1 MSVYLT
7 PGTYLRPQPAER
19 KDVRLVRTDVAG
31 FVGFTER
38 GPLSAT
44 NMVLGS
50 KIKAEDLAIRLTSWK
65 EFTAIFG
72 GFIPF
77 GSLAYAVRAF
87 FDNGGT
93 TCYVVRVAAI
103 NGKEILDHPRP
114 AKMALPGGAPSPAGR
129 LAQAVGKGENKL
141 VLDAGHKLAEGS
153 LVAIA
158 GEGVIEF
165 SMVIGKDDT
174 SVILGSNTKSAF
186 SAGDVVFQYPPD
198 PPALVV
204 KAVSAGNWGNRV
216 RLDITPLQD
225 SSLFNEFS
233 LRVTVDPGFYV
244 SESKQEEIYNRLT
257 LNRDDKAN
265 ERLYAPNVIN
275 QHSQLIRLDVP
286 IDVPQPN
293 LFIGEKF
300 ASDLTA
306 GPLKSGPFY
315 LQGGRDGLKG
325 ISALDFT
332 GGSDQ
337 FWGLRILEEIDEVA
351 ILCAPDAVFEAPPVV
366 PRKPSP
372 PQHPC
377 DPPPK
382 DDKPDPLAEDPTAIP
397 SVLDESDVFNIYQIM
412 LDQCER
418 LRDRVAILDPPS
430 GQNPK
435 QVVIWRNKFN
445 SRFGALY
452 YPWLKVPD
460 STNANGK
467 TRLVPPSGHVAGV
480 YARIDNQFGVHHPP
494 ANAALEF
501 VTDVADE
508 ITAIQQEELNPFSV
522 NAIRPFNGRGIRVW
536 GARSVAERNDSDWK
550 FIHARRL
557 MSMIEESVYKS
568 MQWAVFEPN
577 DYSLRRTL
585 VHSLSVFLEQIWRQG
600 GLKGALPAEAFYVK
614 CDETNNPPSVVDA
627 GQIVC
632 QVGVAV
638 AAPMEFIIFE
648 IRRGPSDTQV
658 TEPED

>member
-1 MSVYLT
+1 MSAYLT
-7 PGTYLRPQPAER
+7 PGIYLRPQPSDR

-38 GPLSAT
+38 GPLPAPG
-44 NMVLGS
+44 MVLGS

-65 EFTAIFG
+65 EFTTIFG

-93 TCYVVRVAAI
+93 TCYVVRVANI
-103 NGKEILDHPRP
+103 NGETTLDHPRS
-114 AKMALPGGAPSPAGR
+114 ASMAFPVAAPSVVAR
-129 LAQAVGKGENKL
+129 LAQDVGEGENKL
-141 VLDAGHKLAEGS
+141 VLDRTQVLNDGS

-158 GEGVIEF
+158 SEGLTEL
-165 SMVIGKDDT
+165 SMVIGSDDT
-174 SVILGSNTKSAF
+174 SVILGRNTKSAHR
-186 SAGDVVFQYPPD
+186 AGDVVFQYPT
-198 PPALVV
+198 AVMV
-204 KAVSAGNWGNRV
+204 KAVSPGNWGNRI

-225 SSLFNEFS
+225 GSLFNEFS
-233 LRVTVDPGFYV
+233 LRINVDPGFYAPAT
-244 SESKQEEIYNRLT
+244 KQEENYKRLT
-257 LNRDDKAN
+257 LNKDDKAN
-265 ERLYAPNVIN
+265 ERLYAPDVIN
-275 QHSQLIRLDVP
+275 QHSQLIR
-286 IDVPQPN
+286 IDVSQPN
-293 LFIGEKF
+293 SVSESGLFIGDVF
-300 ASDLTA
+300 ASSLTA
-306 GPLKSGPFY
+306 GPLKAGPVY
-315 LQGGRDGLKG
+315 LQGGRDGLTG

-332 GGSDQ
+332 GGPDQ

-351 ILCAPDAVFEAPPVV
+351 ILCSPDAVFEAPPVV
-366 PRKPSP
+366 PTKPP
-372 PQHPC
+372 PSHAPC
-377 DPPPK
+377 DPPPPEVEQT
-382 DDKPDPLAEDPTAIP
+382 DSLAEDPTAIP
-397 SVLDESDVFNIYQIM
+397 SALDQKDVFNIYAMM

-418 LRDRVAILDPPS
+418 LRDRVAILDSPAN
-430 GQNPK
+430 QNSK
-435 QVVIWRNKFN
+435 QVVQWRNNFN

-460 STNANGK
+460 SPDANND

-501 VTDVADE
+501 VIDVADE
-508 ITAIQQEELNPFSV
+508 ITALQQEELNPFSV
-522 NAIRPFNGRGIRVW
+522 NAIRAFNGRGIRIW
-536 GARSVAERNDSDWK
+536 GARSLAGANDSDWR

-557 MSMIEESVYKS
+557 MSMIEESVFKS

-577 DYSLRRTL
+577 DFALRRTL
-585 VHSLSVFLEQIWRQG
+585 VHSLTVFLEQIWRQG
-600 GLKGALPAEAFYVK
+600 GLKGALATEAFYVK
-614 CDETNNPPSVVDA
+614 CDATNNPPSVLDA

-632 QVGVAV
+632 QIGIAV

-648 IRRGPSDTQV
+648 ISRGPSGTQI